1 MVNITLCKNEED
13 FLSNEPR
20 RLTISDLTPIPGVS
34 RLSAEYWL
42 SMSCKLML
50 RNKGI
55 EFTDEAIKVLVLD
68 SWPKFH
74 VSQLDAF
81 ILIFRQVEALKGI
94 WISQNKEI
102 LQPKA
107 PNVQKALIGELK
119 EHLEAMMGIVRELE
133 S

>member
-1 MVNITLCKNEED
+1 
-13 FLSNEPR
+13 
-20 RLTISDLTPIPGVS
+20 
-34 RLSAEYWL
+34 
-42 SMSCKLML
+42 ML